1 MVNTELLE
9 LNDNDEVPEYFGNYN
24 DNTDSSD
31 GESEYGNDI
40 YDSLFDTD
48 QVMSTS
54 DYDPAFTPTSIS
66 LNDHN
71 NLSDYIQIIDENN
84 MLHCMI
90 NDTTETY
97 SNSKSTNSNVGDND
111 DTDLDQSLH
120 LTRQKVTNQDEML
133 KWLKQKS
140 SNDQNVI
147 KPTETWD
154 SLDTDTRVQL
164 VTFSMEL
171 KNRKFQTSS
180 EKIPSNKQQPTISEV
195 SNLFS
200 LSAKQHAF
208 FATIALILLKTWN
221 DRELDKVNE
230 IDTIITFLKTQQK
243 LIYLTGE
250 GGTGKSRCIEAL
262 QFFCN
267 QWGRPDAI
275 AKTALTGKA
284 AVGVEG
290 KFII

>member
-1 MVNTELLE
+1 
-9 LNDNDEVPEYFGNYN
+9 
-24 DNTDSSD
+24 
-31 GESEYGNDI
+31 
-40 YDSLFDTD
+40 
-48 QVMSTS
+48 
-54 DYDPAFTPTSIS
+54 
-66 LNDHN
+66 
-71 NLSDYIQIIDENN
+71 
-84 MLHCMI
+84 
-90 NDTTETY
+90 
-97 SNSKSTNSNVGDND
+97 
-111 DTDLDQSLH
+111 
-120 LTRQKVTNQDEML
+120 
-133 KWLKQKS
+133 
-140 SNDQNVI
+140 
-147 KPTETWD
+147 
-154 SLDTDTRVQL
+154 
-164 VTFSMEL
+164 MEL